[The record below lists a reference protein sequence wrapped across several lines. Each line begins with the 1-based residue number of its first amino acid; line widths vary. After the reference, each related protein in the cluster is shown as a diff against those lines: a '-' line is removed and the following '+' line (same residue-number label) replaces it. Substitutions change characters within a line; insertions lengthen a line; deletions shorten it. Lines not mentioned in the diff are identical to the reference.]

1 MQANVAPLPVSH
13 RLWAWFEANRKPA
26 LGGVA
31 IVILVGLIIGF
42 FAWKHGDTDQR
53 AGEEL
58 STITASQ
65 LGVIMPRPNP
75 AQDLLAISS
84 HYPNTP
90 AGAQSLL
97 LAGTDYFTTGKY
109 SEAQAVF
116 ERFVRE
122 YRDSEFTGDALLGIA
137 ASLEGQGKTDQAIAA
152 YKNLIE
158 RHGSDVAVP
167 QAKFALANLYD
178 AQNKPELARDLY
190 EELERNPYSSIA
202 NDAAMRL
209 EELTSKHPN
218 LGAAMP
224 VTATN
229 TTFRI
234 EKK

>member
-42 FAWKHGDTDQR
+42 LAWKHGETDQR

-84 HYPNTP
+84 KYPNTP

-224 VTATN
+224 VPATN